1 MNIIV
6 KTISERND
14 IMRKSA
20 AYRLRQDRIMTF
32 LRSAFAGVGALF
44 VSVLLFS
51 FVITRIDVPDG
62 VIRLLSSVALCAG
75 CYAASYTCAKHRRKN
90 GLLTGLAC
98 GAFTFAVI
106 FLLSLIIFRGVTGG
120 GGFFSKLLMILSC
133 SAIGG
138 IVGVN
143 SNTLKQPK

>member
-1 MNIIV
+1 
-6 KTISERND
+6 
-14 IMRKSA
+14 MRKSA
-20 AYRLRQDRIMTF
+20 AYRLRQDRIMTV

-62 VIRLLSSVALCAG
+62 VIRLLSSVSLCMG
-75 CYAASYTCAKHRRKN
+75 CFAASFTCAKHRRKN

-98 GAFTFAVI
+98 GALTFAVI
-106 FLLSLIIFRGVTGG
+106 FLLSLIIFKGVTGG

-143 SNTLKQPK
+143 TKTLKQPR